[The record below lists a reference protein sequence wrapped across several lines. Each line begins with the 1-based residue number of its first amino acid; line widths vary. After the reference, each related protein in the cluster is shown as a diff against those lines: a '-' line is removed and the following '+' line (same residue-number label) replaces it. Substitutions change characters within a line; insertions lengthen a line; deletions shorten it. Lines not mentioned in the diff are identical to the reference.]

1 MRDCWETRPELRPSF
16 SELVTRLSSHLDAM
30 ADYLDF
36 SMSAGD
42 FSVIP
47 GRVVDPFESDAAAEP
62 AIVAGETEDA
72 TDSSVHGIIGSS
84 KEATEDAIDT
94 TVAVGSFKIA
104 CSESP
109 AGGEDCSVVPKSA
122 ADAGAITKTD

>member
-1 MRDCWETRPELRPSF
+1 MRDCWETQPELRPSF

-30 ADYLDF
+30 AGYLDF

-47 GRVVDPFESDAAAEP
+47 ERVVDPFESDAAESAM
-62 AIVAGETEDA
+62 VAGETEDA
-72 TDSSVHGIIGSS
+72 TDSSVPGIIGSS

-94 TVAVGSFKIA
+94 TVAVGSFKTA
-104 CSESP
+104 CSESS